1 MDNKIENE
9 NSQTEEG
16 LYAFGILYRS
26 ERFTEWETS
35 KGPDYA
41 SYRVDWNARVTQ
53 RDPGPIPLNINVEV
67 TTRCNLA
74 CTFCSHPALLKEQT
88 GDLPIELYE
97 KLLKESADLGGIAA
111 INLNGLG
118 EPMLRKD
125 LDDFIRLGHEYGAC
139 DIMFHTNG
147 TQLVS
152 ESYINQ
158 MIDAGLDR
166 VIVSVDSP
174 DKETYEAMRLVKGSW
189 DKKSNAYRSSV
200 KGSPH
205 ELLIENV
212 KRLIATVA
220 ETGEVRPIV
229 RVTCVLTENT
239 LPQMQQY
246 RDFWISEGA
255 DVITYQDLT
264 WHEKLV
270 KDDTE
275 DNEWQTSERSAIEDE
290 YESLKDLP
298 EDVVKSFVCPPL
310 YQSMWIEFDGQ
321 VVPCSHPDARQH
333 MGMGMVQ
340 DLTFPEIWNGEKY
353 QKLRAIH
360 ESGKWVDHPICGR
373 CEVPQIELRKR
384 MTGESVVGKQLPVVS
399 F

>member
-1 MDNKIENE
+1 
-9 NSQTEEG
+9 
-16 LYAFGILYRS
+16 
-26 ERFTEWETS
+26 
-35 KGPDYA
+35 
-41 SYRVDWNARVTQ
+41 
-53 RDPGPIPLNINVEV
+53 
-67 TTRCNLA
+67 
-74 CTFCSHPALLKEQT
+74 
-88 GDLPIELYE
+88 
-97 KLLKESADLGGIAA
+97 
-111 INLNGLG
+111 
-118 EPMLRKD
+118 
-125 LDDFIRLGHEYGAC
+125 
-139 DIMFHTNG
+139 
-147 TQLVS
+147 
-152 ESYINQ
+152 